1 MSTDETY
8 GMMRV
13 TSAGSSGIT
22 LKNGAA
28 IDLSQNANV
37 EITED
42 MCFKVADSDTVRFYP
57 YVKRTI
63 GGEEP
68 TPPATIPA
76 NDSDRDGVPD
86 VWDDE
91 PDTPQGYR
99 TDSDGRG
106 QRWGDM
112 NRDGRLTSV
121 DAMMLLKMATG
132 SI

>member
-1 MSTDETY
+1 
-8 GMMRV
+8 MMRV

-28 IDLSQNANV
+28 DLSQNANV
-37 EITED
+37 EI
-42 MCFKVADSDTVRFYP
+42 MGNMHFKVADSDTVRFYP

-63 GGEEP
+63 GGVSP
-68 TPPATIPA
+68 TPPTYIPA
-76 NDSDRDGVPD
+76 KDSDRDGVPD
-86 VWDDE
+86 TWDKE
-91 PDTPQGYR
+91 PDTPDGYR

-121 DAMMLLKMATG
+121 DAMMLLKMAPG